1 MGETIL
7 VPYDDSPQSVDALRH
22 TLQKHPDDDI
32 LLLHV
37 IDLMDAGFS
46 TPIDGTLPGFW
57 EEWYESQ
64 QESSERLFEDAQA
77 IADEYDVTLATE
89 TVVGRPARTINDYA
103 EENEIDHIIM
113 GSHGRTGVSRV
124 LLGSVAEAV
133 VRRAPCPVTIVR

>member
-1 MGETIL
+1 MADTIL

-22 TLQKHPDDDI
+22 ALEKHPDDD
-32 LLLHV
+32 LVLVHV

-57 EEWYESQ
+57 EEWYEGQ
-64 QESSERLFEDAQA
+64 QQAGEQLFEDAQA
-77 IADEYDVTLATE
+77 IADEYDVTLTSE
-89 TVVGRPARTINDYA
+89 TVVGRPSRTINDYA
-103 EENEIDHIIM
+103 EEHDVDHIIM